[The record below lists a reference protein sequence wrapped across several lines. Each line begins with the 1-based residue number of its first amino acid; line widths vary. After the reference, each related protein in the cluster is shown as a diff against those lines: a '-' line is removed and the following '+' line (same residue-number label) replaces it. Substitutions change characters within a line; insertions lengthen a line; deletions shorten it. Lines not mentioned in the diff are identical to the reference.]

1 MNTEQEARAILADW
15 TNVRV
20 EDKRKF
26 WLVAG
31 TYGGTN
37 HAGTS
42 VDPVALAAAMN
53 DRVRYVPPEPE
64 PTPVVEPEPPP
75 IPLPDLPEV
84 AKLSDYGPV
93 GEPEPHPFADL
104 IDATK
109 DNEDERL
116 RLRGRYLFLHHM
128 LVDQSG
134 GLPELSDMERAEL
147 NSLQTRNKA
156 SENWLN
162 INV

>member
-1 MNTEQEARAILADW
+1 MEEVAAILVGW
-15 TNVRV
+15 TNIRV
-20 EDKRKF
+20 EGRKSF
-26 WLVAG
+26 WLIAG
-31 TYGGTN
+31 IDPSGRA
-37 HAGTS
+37 HAGTRA
-42 VDPVALAAAMN
+42 DPISLARDLVELAKVQPVQAP
-53 DRVRYVPPEPE
+53 VVVPEPE
-64 PTPVVEPEPPP
+64 VM
-75 IPLPDLPEV
+75 PLPPNPVE
-84 AKLSDYGPV
+84 AKLSDFGPV
-93 GEPEPHPFADL
+93 GEPEAHAFADL

-109 DNEDERL
+109 DNEAERL

-134 GLPELSDMERAEL
+134 GLPELSPSERVEL